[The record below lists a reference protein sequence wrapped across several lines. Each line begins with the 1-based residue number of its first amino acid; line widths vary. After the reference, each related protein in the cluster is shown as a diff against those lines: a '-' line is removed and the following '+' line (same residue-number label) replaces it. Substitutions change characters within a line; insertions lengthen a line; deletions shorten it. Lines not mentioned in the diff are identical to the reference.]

1 MSDPILE
8 ILKLKEIHGLN
19 SLIRHVMVEF
29 NLFADEAWW
38 KIRSCIDTHRDTV
51 EPLLSTPYN
60 IVPNHRRLKFV
71 AGVSVVPRTD
81 VVPATLLFYDNPV
94 QFRQKY
100 SDSGDTVRLYE
111 TIRHPGL
118 NTELTLFLQRS
129 NVVPG
134 RDPGAFVAL
143 KNFFFYL
150 SHFYYTATEEEWCF
164 LIEQFSHYEG
174 YAEILSQEIQETF
187 LYTEASIWALA
198 RYNLLNTQFQFSEYR
213 GPIAGFLYHTIDE
226 HLNRPLELMIKM
238 GIEEKVTIL
247 HVEDGLETSGY
258 EFESG
263 EQLIRLFME
272 GYDPRKMQ
280 EPSDFIVLIS
290 RESRQREWE
299 LYLRTLATYNIL
311 KRSPLLMFRQ
321 RYWEEYWKKVE
332 ATE

>member
-1 MSDPILE
+1 MSDPMLE
-8 ILKLKEIHGLN
+8 ILKLEGIHGFN
-19 SLIRHVMVEF
+19 SLIRHVMVVF

-38 KIRSCIDTHRDTV
+38 KIRSCIDTHRDMV

-100 SDSGDTVRLYE
+100 SNSGDTVRLYE
-111 TIRHPGL
+111 NIRHPGL
-118 NTELTLFLQRS
+118 NNELTLFLQRS

-134 RDPGAFVAL
+134 RDPRAFVAL

-150 SHFYYTATEEEWCF
+150 SHFYYTATEDEWCF

-174 YAEILSQEIQETF
+174 YAEILSQEIQEIF
-187 LYTEASIWALA
+187 LYTEASIRALA
-198 RYNLLNTQFQFSEYR
+198 HYNLLNTQFRFSGYR

-226 HLNRPLELMIKM
+226 HLDRPLELMIKM

-247 HVEDGLETSGY
+247 HIEDGLETSSY

-263 EQLIRLFME
+263 EQLIRFYVE
-272 GYDPRKMQ
+272 DYDPRKKREDPGPVLSIDS
-280 EPSDFIVLIS
+280 EPRL
-290 RESRQREWE
+290 QEWE
-299 LYLRTLATYNIL
+299 LYLRTLATYNSL